1 MPSRRPVLISVSLL
15 FIASVVNAFQGADT
29 QLFAAKNERT
39 ILRNQYGAVIQDSN
53 GQRNNYSR
61 QELGVQEL
69 QARSN
74 QASVQ
79 SQISEVDA
87 SPNVEAAWSY
97 ATFGSGIGLSNIIV
111 AQNGANPEIY
121 TGAGFNSYWI
131 ALRYNSTT
139 HDYDQVYVSPYF
151 SSSISRIKV
160 ANVIG
165 DSAKEII
172 VAVQDGHIYLYDQT
186 TKVLVSTLTTAAN
199 GLTGLDVADVDGDG
213 ANELVLCT
221 ANHLYVYS
229 GSGTL
234 KWELAGV
241 GGNDLVVAQ
250 MDADS
255 ALEIAVTDGHV
266 VDCSTHLPQWTWSY
280 GFGSRLAAA
289 DIDGDGMKE
298 LIVAEGWQYVWAYD
312 VDRQLPKWSISTSQ
326 DIGALFVT
334 DIDGDGSPEILVGQG
349 QWGSI
354 IAFDPVTQQQKWAV
368 PNPEHGVT
376 NIAVGDVDGDG
387 ASELLWGAGASSSGP
402 DHLYVAN
409 WQTKQIKWQN
419 VHLDG
424 PFIGPEIGDLDG
436 DGRPE
441 MVVISWSSDSGYS
454 SGRILVFDAVTRR
467 LRGISG
473 PTMQGGGWTG
483 IHDLRLRDVNGDGKL
498 EILVGAEYTYEG
510 VIEIYSFDR
519 SNNFSLIWTSG
530 ALPTYGSSFYSVD
543 AADVDNDGA
552 MEIVGGSGDGL
563 LHIYSYATGTEKWHT
578 LYMRGTVTSVGIAD
592 LNGDGTQEIV
602 GMVGSG
608 DVYVFDGPSRQ
619 LETIL
624 FGPFTSMRVQKV
636 GGIPS
641 IVLGNSS
648 GELMIYRYSAGTYSQ
663 TYKQKLITTA
673 VSGFTIDSNDRVW
686 IGSPGAQ
693 YNSPGTL
700 TEVTLAGTILATYS
714 GYGSVFGMRTA
725 FVPASLMFFTTG
737 SYSIEAYPSCAA
749 SLSSTGASFSP
760 AGGSGS
766 VNVTTDS
773 TCTWAAVSNA
783 DWIITKSAAT
793 AGGGTL
799 DYSVSSNPG
808 SARTG
813 TITIAGMTFT
823 VTQASFP
830 SPPAYQGF
838 HDGAGCNTISGWAWD
853 PNNPSSL
860 VNVDIYDGT
869 TLIGTSPANMYRE
882 DLLNA
887 LGSPNHGFSFNTP
900 ATLRNG
906 AAHTINVK
914 FSGTNT
920 LLANTGRTVQCS
932 QAPNLFG
939 RHDGQGCN
947 AIEGWAWDSNDRNGT
962 VSVDIYDGSTLLG
975 SVAATLYRQD
985 LADALGS
992 PYHGWIFHPP
1002 ASLRDGQPHTITV
1015 KFGGTNTNLPLD
1027 TPRTTTCTSTTPNY
1041 QGNLDVADC
1050 NFISGFAWDANDGEG
1065 TIVVAIY
1072 VDGGFFVVVPA
1083 QEAYPA
1089 VGSGYHGFKFAV
1101 PVGLK
1106 NGQQHSVQVK
1116 FSGTTTDLSN
1126 SPKTI
1131 TCSP

>member
-1 MPSRRPVLISVSLL
+1 
-15 FIASVVNAFQGADT
+15 
-29 QLFAAKNERT
+29 
-39 ILRNQYGAVIQDSN
+39 
-53 GQRNNYSR
+53 
-61 QELGVQEL
+61 
-69 QARSN
+69 
-74 QASVQ
+74 
-79 SQISEVDA
+79 
-87 SPNVEAAWSY
+87 
-97 ATFGSGIGLSNIIV
+97 
-111 AQNGANPEIY
+111 
-121 TGAGFNSYWI
+121 
-131 ALRYNSTT
+131 
-139 HDYDQVYVSPYF
+139 
-151 SSSISRIKV
+151 
-160 ANVIG
+160 
-165 DSAKEII
+165 
-172 VAVQDGHIYLYDQT
+172 
-186 TKVLVSTLTTAAN
+186 
-199 GLTGLDVADVDGDG
+199 
-213 ANELVLCT
+213 
-221 ANHLYVYS
+221 
-229 GSGTL
+229 
-234 KWELAGV
+234 
-241 GGNDLVVAQ
+241 
-250 MDADS
+250 
-255 ALEIAVTDGHV
+255 
-266 VDCSTHLPQWTWSY
+266 
-280 GFGSRLAAA
+280 
-289 DIDGDGMKE
+289 
-298 LIVAEGWQYVWAYD
+298 
-312 VDRQLPKWSISTSQ
+312 
-326 DIGALFVT
+326 
-334 DIDGDGSPEILVGQG
+334 
-349 QWGSI
+349 
-354 IAFDPVTQQQKWAV
+354 
-368 PNPEHGVT
+368 
-376 NIAVGDVDGDG
+376 
-387 ASELLWGAGASSSGP
+387 
-402 DHLYVAN
+402 
-409 WQTKQIKWQN
+409 
-419 VHLDG
+419 
-424 PFIGPEIGDLDG
+424 
-436 DGRPE
+436 
-441 MVVISWSSDSGYS
+441 
-454 SGRILVFDAVTRR
+454 
-467 LRGISG
+467 
-473 PTMQGGGWTG
+473 
-483 IHDLRLRDVNGDGKL
+483 
-498 EILVGAEYTYEG
+498 
-510 VIEIYSFDR
+510 
-519 SNNFSLIWTSG
+519 
-530 ALPTYGSSFYSVD
+530 
-543 AADVDNDGA
+543 
-552 MEIVGGSGDGL
+552 
-563 LHIYSYATGTEKWHT
+563 
-578 LYMRGTVTSVGIAD
+578 
-592 LNGDGTQEIV
+592 
-602 GMVGSG
+602 
-608 DVYVFDGPSRQ
+608 
-619 LETIL
+619 
-624 FGPFTSMRVQKV
+624 MRVQKV
-636 GGIPS
+636 GGFPS

-663 TYKQKLITTA
+663 TYKQKLITAA

-714 GYGSVFGMRTA
+714 GYGSVFGIRTA

-737 SYSIEAYPSCAA
+737 SYSIEGYPSCAA
-749 SLSSTGASFSP
+749 TLSSTGASFSP

-813 TITIAGMTFT
+813 TITLAGMTFT

-869 TLIGTSPANMYRE
+869 TLIGTAPANMYRE

-900 ATLRNG
+900 ASLRNG

-947 AIEGWAWDSNDRNGT
+947 TIEGWAWDSNDRNGT
-962 VSVDIYDGSTLLG
+962 VNVDIYDGTTLIG

-1027 TPRTTTCTSTTPNY
+1027 TRRTTTCTSTTPNY

-1072 VDGGFFVVVPA
+1072 VDGNFLVVVPA
-1083 QEAYPA
+1083 QEAYPG
-1089 VGSGYHGFKFAV
+1089 VGGGYHGFKFAV
-1101 PVGLK
+1101 PSSLK
-1106 NGQQHSVQVK
+1106 NGQQHSVQVR